1 MLGEPLRSLRSLAA
15 LLTGR
20 LASGLRLAAHPPPRW
35 AYTRERMPQV
45 ERDALEK
52 PTPLRRAECLLD
64 EFFHD
69 RDTYPD
75 DDFYSRTG
83 ICKLLAEEYHPLVRL
98 AQRLWGVRSIRLLS
112 HANPGPD
119 AKIAFWW
126 RQAATVQ
133 ITCAHEGYDRALMR
147 EQMLAGDIV
156 LPHQQRKRDKVTDR
170 VVSKGSGAFEP
181 SADVQ
186 VRVERILEAIAAK
199 ERRYYPGTEILL
211 VHESPAGYEYLQEG
225 RLHEQVCET
234 VLARDS
240 RYQRIYVN
248 YGDHLK
254 RVK

>member
-1 MLGEPLRSLRSLAA
+1 
-15 LLTGR
+15 
-20 LASGLRLAAHPPPRW
+20 
-35 AYTRERMPQV
+35 MPQV

-69 RDTYPD
+69 RDKYPD

-83 ICKLLAEEYHPLVRL
+83 ICKFLAYEYHPLVRL
-98 AQRLWGVRSIRLLS
+98 AQTLWGVRSIRLLS
-112 HANPGPD
+112 QSNPGPD

-133 ITCAHEGYDRALMR
+133 ITCAHEDHNRALIR

-156 LPHQQRKRDKVTDR
+156 LPHQKRKRDRVTGHI
-170 VVSKGSGAFEP
+170 VAKGSGAFEP
-181 SADVQ
+181 SADIQ
-186 VRVERILEAIAAK
+186 VRVKRILKAIATK

-225 RLHEQVCET
+225 HLHEQVCEM

-240 RYQRIYVN
+240 RYRRIYVN
-248 YGDHLK
+248 YGDQLK
-254 RVK
+254 RAK